1 MRTGFRSKVTSDMLL
16 LLVTMAWL
24 SSNNAYLCVLVK
36 YIETVISYQAE
47 ATTTSYARHFQ

>member
-47 ATTTSYARHFQ
+47 ATT